1 MTPYNMSQFQLRCL
15 NSETVLTGGTNN
27 LVIVFDI
34 QEAPLNFRF
43 DTASVIFLL
52 PPTIRPYAYIKQQNI
67 PFTASSSQSGI
78 GITDLIIKQD
88 DNTDLTLTALSY
100 KNYKNT
106 LFDKLGFQLN
116 QLLPIYSKTQT
127 PLVSTKYNKFLGV
140 DKNAF
145 DIYNNQL
152 SPITTNGL
160 ISTSSV
166 LALVSGFGTANS
178 NLTRENPNFDMPMY
192 NLGIINASA
201 STSQFSEAIYAVN
214 SPQYQTYPYL
224 VLYSNLIANCELQ
237 VVGGANGKQ
246 LIPALAFLSTSYS
259 ENNFIYVSRSDLIF
273 KVTKQHTITSVKTSI
288 HLPDGSQAKNILGDD
303 SAVVYRI
310 DFVGRDLDGF
320 LDENDD
326 NK

>member
-1 MTPYNMSQFQLRCL
+1 MINAKPLIKDKFWIIEEN
-15 NSETVLTGGTNN
+15 GTKLGTLQKKDNN
-27 LVIVFDI
+27 GW
-34 QEAPLNFRF
+34 
-43 DTASVIFLL
+43 IFLSKKDRKEIFHTSESL
-52 PPTIRPYAYIKQQNI
+52 RERFGIDILETKVEPEVTEEPNIEDYQVHGFPTSQQPFNPMFDVQKQ
-67 PFTASSSQSGI
+67 
-78 GITDLIIKQD
+78 
-88 DNTDLTLTALSY
+88 
-100 KNYKNT
+100 
-106 LFDKLGFQLN
+106 
-116 QLLPIYSKTQT
+116 LPIYSKTQT